1 MVCGGCSPHCFCL
14 PRAKPHLLWGGRS
27 HLHKSV
33 LENNTGVVLRDS
45 SDLPHEQEDDEDDE
59 HEAEATARAVAP
71 FVAVRP
77 GWEGA
82 DQE

>member
-14 PRAKPHLLWGGRS
+14 PRAKPPLLWGRRS
-27 HLHKSV
+27 RRYKSV
-33 LENNTGVVLRDS
+33 LKKNTGVVLRDS

-71 FVAVRP
+71 FVTVRP
-77 GWEGA
+77 GWECP
-82 DQE
+82 DEE